1 MGIIID
7 CFNSAA
13 ERDIYTG
20 DHLEILVIEKG
31 KEPIRSVHELRRD

>member
-1 MGIIID
+1 MIKVLNYANKIYP
-7 CFNSAA
+7 FNL
-13 ERDIYTG
+13 G